1 MDKLRLIIAREYM
14 SIVGRKSFIILTLLL
29 PFLIIFLGSIPI
41 LMEEL
46 NNGSGSGI
54 FSSGDEKEQI
64 AVLDYTGKYA
74 SVLESESDDTYSYL
88 IFDQGDTVTDLR
100 AFFNEAATSAMI
112 VIPKDVETNGQINI
126 YSDETIPPAL
136 AMAVDNALTDT
147 IQKERLAAA
156 GIPNLQK
163 IIDENTINLNVRNIT
178 WQQDGNEQESST
190 GVAMGIGMVLAFII
204 YMFVIFYGQMIM
216 NSVIEE
222 KTNRIVEVV
231 VSSCRPFH
239 LMLGKIIG
247 VGLAGLTQMA
257 IWIVLLGVVGTLA
270 GSAVGLTGA
279 GMTPDLTAAGVS
291 PEMVEDTT
299 SEALRQVLSINYVS
313 IIVNFLLYFIG
324 GYLLYSAIFAALGS
338 AVDQPSDAS
347 QMLWPVMIIIIIAIY
362 AAMGCMTNPN
372 GPMAFWCSIIPFTSP
387 IVMMIRLPYEV
398 PMWQMLLSYV
408 LLYGTALAI
417 VWMAARIYRRGILHY
432 GQKASVLDLFTWIK

>member
-1 MDKLRLIIAREYM
+1 MNKLRLIIAREYM

-29 PFLIIFLGSIPI
+29 PFLIVFLGSIPI
-41 LMEEL
+41 LMEKL
-46 NNGSGSGI
+46 NNGGIGGS
-54 FSSGDEKEQI
+54 SDEGELVAIK
-64 AVLDYTGKYA
+64 DWTGKYA
-74 SVLESESDDTYSYL
+74 SVLESDNMFKFVTIEGDSVTNPRELFDESGATTL
-88 IFDQGDTVTDLR
+88 I
-100 AFFNEAATSAMI
+100 I
-112 VIPKDVETNGQINI
+112 IPKDVETNPQVNI
-126 YSDETIPPAL
+126 YSEGTISPSL
-136 AMAVDNALTDT
+136 ATTVDKALTDT
-147 IQKERLAAA
+147 IQKARLAAA

-163 IIDENTINLNVRNIT
+163 IINENSINLNVRNIT
-178 WQQDGNEQESST
+178 LQQDGNEKEAST
-190 GVAMGIGMVLAFII
+190 DAAMMIGIILAFII

-257 IWIVLLGVVGTLA
+257 IWIVLLGIVGTFA

-279 GMTPDLTAAGVS
+279 NMTPDLTASGVS
-291 PEMVEDTT
+291 PDMVESAT
-299 SEALRQVLSINYVS
+299 SEITRQILSINYAS

-338 AVDQPSDAS
+338 AVDQASDAS

-387 IVMMIRLPYEV
+387 IVMMIRLPYDV
-398 PMWQMLLSYV
+398 PLWQLLLSHV
-408 LLYGTALAI
+408 LLFATAFAI
-417 VWMAARIYRRGILHY
+417 VWLAARIYRRGILHY
-432 GQKASVLDLFTWIK
+432 GQKASVFDLFKWMK

>member
-1 MDKLRLIIAREYM
+1 MDKLRLIIAREYL
-14 SIVGRKSFIILTLLL
+14 SIAGRKSFIILTLLM
-29 PFLIIFLGSIPI
+29 PFLIVFLGSIPI
-41 LMEEL
+41 LMEKL
-46 NNGSGSGI
+46 NNGGGI
-54 FSSGDEKEQI
+54 FASEDAAQAI
-64 AVLDYTGKYA
+64 AVTDYSGRYG
-74 SVLESESDDTYSYL
+74 SVLQSDNMFNFVAVD
-88 IFDQGDTVTDLR
+88 DTVTNIRERYDIV
-100 AFFNEAATSAMI
+100 I
-112 VIPKDVETNGQINI
+112 VIPQDVETKGQINI
-126 YSDETIPPAL
+126 YSEGTIPPSL
-136 AMAVDNALTDT
+136 AMTVENALTDT
-147 IQKERLAAA
+147 IQKARLAAS
-156 GIPNLQK
+156 GIPNLQQ
-163 IIDENTINLNVRNIT
+163 IIDETSINLNVRNIT

-190 GVAMGIGMVLAFII
+190 DAAMGIGMILAFII

-257 IWIVLLGVVGTLA
+257 IWIVLLGIVGTLA

-279 GMTPDLTAAGVS
+279 SVTPDLTAAGVS
-291 PEMVEDTT
+291 PDVVEDTT
-299 SEALRQVLSINYVS
+299 SEVIRQVLSINYAS
-313 IIVNFLLYFIG
+313 IIINFLLYFIG

-372 GPMAFWCSIIPFTSP
+372 GPMAFWCSMIPFTSP
-387 IVMMIRLPYEV
+387 IVMMIRLPYDV
-398 PMWQMLLSYV
+398 PLWQLLLSHV

-432 GQKASVLDLFTWIK
+432 GQKANVLDLFKWIK

>member
-1 MDKLRLIIAREYM
+1 MDKLRLIIAREYL
-14 SIVGRKSFIILTLLL
+14 SIAGRKSFIILTLLM
-29 PFLIIFLGSIPI
+29 PFLIVFLGSIPI
-41 LMEEL
+41 LMEKL
-46 NNGSGSGI
+46 NNGGGI
-54 FSSGDEKEQI
+54 FASEDAAQAI
-64 AVLDYTGKYA
+64 AVTDYSGRYG
-74 SVLESESDDTYSYL
+74 SVLQSDNMFNFVAVD
-88 IFDQGDTVTDLR
+88 DTVTNIRERYDIV
-100 AFFNEAATSAMI
+100 I
-112 VIPKDVETNGQINI
+112 VIPQDVETKGQINI
-126 YSDETIPPAL
+126 YSEGTIPPSL
-136 AMAVDNALTDT
+136 AMTVENALTDT
-147 IQKERLAAA
+147 IQKARLAAS
-156 GIPNLQK
+156 GIPNLQQ
-163 IIDENTINLNVRNIT
+163 IIDETSINLNVRNIT

-190 GVAMGIGMVLAFII
+190 DAAMGIGMILAFII

-257 IWIVLLGVVGTLA
+257 IWIVLLGIVGTLA
-270 GSAVGLTGA
+270 GSAVGLTEA
-279 GMTPDLTAAGVS
+279 SVTPDLTAAGVS
-291 PEMVEDTT
+291 PEVVEDTT
-299 SEALRQVLSINYVS
+299 SEVIRQVLSINYAS
-313 IIVNFLLYFIG
+313 IIINFLLYFIG

-372 GPMAFWCSIIPFTSP
+372 GPMAFWCSMIPFTSP
-387 IVMMIRLPYEV
+387 IVMMIRLPYDV
-398 PMWQMLLSYV
+398 PLWQLLLSHV

-432 GQKASVLDLFTWIK
+432 GQKANVLDLFKWIK

>member
-1 MDKLRLIIAREYM
+1 MDKLRLIIAREYL
-14 SIVGRKSFIILTLLL
+14 SIAGRKSFIILTLLM
-29 PFLIIFLGSIPI
+29 PFLIVFLGSIPI
-41 LMEEL
+41 LMEKL
-46 NNGSGSGI
+46 NNGGGI
-54 FSSGDEKEQI
+54 FASEDAAQAI
-64 AVLDYTGKYA
+64 AVTDYSGRYG
-74 SVLESESDDTYSYL
+74 SVLQSDNMFNFVAVD
-88 IFDQGDTVTDLR
+88 DTVTNIRERYDIV
-100 AFFNEAATSAMI
+100 I
-112 VIPKDVETNGQINI
+112 VIPQDVETKGQINI
-126 YSDETIPPAL
+126 YSEGTIPPSL
-136 AMAVDNALTDT
+136 AMTVENALTDT
-147 IQKERLAAA
+147 IQKARLAAS
-156 GIPNLQK
+156 GIPNLQQ
-163 IIDENTINLNVRNIT
+163 IIDETSINLNVRNIT

-190 GVAMGIGMVLAFII
+190 DAAMGIGMILAFII

-257 IWIVLLGVVGTLA
+257 IWIVLLGIVGTLA

-279 GMTPDLTAAGVS
+279 SVTPDLTAAGVS
-291 PEMVEDTT
+291 PDVVEDTT
-299 SEALRQVLSINYVS
+299 SEIIRQVLSINYAS
-313 IIVNFLLYFIG
+313 IIINFLLYFIG

-372 GPMAFWCSIIPFTSP
+372 GPMAFWCSMIPFTSP
-387 IVMMIRLPYEV
+387 IVMMIRLPYDV
-398 PMWQMLLSYV
+398 PLWQLLLSHV

-432 GQKASVLDLFTWIK
+432 GQKANVLDLFKWIK